1 MRTPTKI
8 LALLLSA
15 LLLTAC
21 GKQAEAT
28 TEQKADAPQAQTTQT
43 AASQP
48 AAAAP
53 AAASAPS
60 SSAGGDQAAAGAK
73 VFKSTCF
80 MCHQTGAAGAP
91 IFGNKGDW
99 APRIAKGKDT
109 LYKHALEGFTGD
121 KGTMPAKGGNAAL
134 KDEEIKA
141 AVDYMVSKAS

>member
-21 GKQAEAT
+21 GKQAQAT
-28 TEQKADAPQAQTTQT
+28 TEQKADAPQAQATQT
-43 AASQP
+43 TASQP
-48 AAAAP
+48 AAP
-53 AAASAPS
+53 AATAAATQT
-60 SSAGGDQAAAGAK
+60 SAGGDDQAGAGAK

-91 IFGNKGDW
+91 IFGNKADW

-109 LYKHALEGFTGD
+109 LYKHALGGFTGD
-121 KGTMPAKGGNAAL
+121 KGTMPAKGGNASL
-134 KDEEIKA
+134 IDEEVKA
-141 AVDYMVSKAS
+141 AVDYMVGKAS